1 MRKKLL
7 TAGISAMLAAAL
19 VACGGGNDP
28 NVDSPAAGDE
38 IVPAQTTESGG
49 ASDTGTGTGTGT
61 GSDTGTGTG
70 TGGSGS
76 GTTP

>member
-7 TAGISAMLAAAL
+7 TAAITAILAAAL
-19 VACGGGNDP
+19 AACGGGNDP
-28 NVDSPAAGDE
+28 NVDSPEAGDE

-49 ASDTGTGTGTGT
+49 T
-61 GSDTGTGTG
+61 
-70 TGGSGS
+70 

>member
-7 TAGISAMLAAAL
+7 GAVMTALLALSLA
-19 VACGGGNDP
+19 ACGGGNDP

-38 IVPAQTTESGG
+38 IVPAAT
-49 ASDTGTGTGTGT
+49 A
-61 GSDTGTGTG
+61 
-70 TGGSGS
+70 

>member
-1 MRKKLL
+1 MRKKILS
-7 TAGISAMLAAAL
+7 AGMAALLAAAL

-49 ASDTGTGTGTGT
+49 ATAPGTGT
-61 GSDTGTGTG
+61 GSDTSTGTGTG
-70 TGGSGS
+70 TGGSS
-76 GTTP
+76 TTP